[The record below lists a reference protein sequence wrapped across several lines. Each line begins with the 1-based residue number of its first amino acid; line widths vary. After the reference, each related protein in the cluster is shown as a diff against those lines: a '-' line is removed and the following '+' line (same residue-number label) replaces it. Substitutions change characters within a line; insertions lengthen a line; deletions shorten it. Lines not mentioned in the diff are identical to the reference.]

1 MKHFLRYIIKL
12 YNSPVNPRME
22 GLFVK
27 PYKQDDVIWETGYAA
42 DKRELNDVFYAIGN
56 DMRKA
61 IISYNNK

>member
-1 MKHFLRYIIKL
+1 
-12 YNSPVNPRME
+12 ME
-22 GLFVK
+22 GMFVK

-42 DKRELNDVFYAIGN
+42 DKRELNDVFFAIGN